1 MPARRAEAGGS
12 MLALLLVLLAGLSL
26 ALLYSHR
33 ALIFEQRSAALQ
45 LRSALALHA
54 AEAGRDWLLTRLNHP
69 GPLDAACE
77 PVAPTPGSTP
87 TSLRERWLDVDPA
100 SGQLGVAALRPACA
114 YDGQGW
120 QCACPEAGEAA
131 LAAPDPA
138 TSPGDRPAFALTL
151 APGPLP
157 GSLRLSVTGCS
168 GVGRDCGGAAAPDAR
183 VTLRQLLQPLGALL
197 RLPGAA
203 LQAGA
208 AVQAGAGVTL
218 QHEDPAGGGLVLQAG
233 GAVTLDPQ
241 TRLLGPPGRPA
252 EQTWVAQDPRLAEAA
267 DTQLRRLFGLAA
279 DSVATLPG
287 WRHLDCR
294 SGCDAAVVEAALAE
308 GRRSLWLDGD
318 LLLTGPAQWGDAQR
332 PLLLRVRGQAR
343 LAGGLQLQGLLIA
356 DAIDWQAAAGA
367 SAGLQGAAISL
378 GDVHLAGPVWL
389 RHDRSLLLRLRD
401 LPGLYL
407 PVPGSWQ
414 DFDNR

>member
-12 MLALLLVLLAGLSL
+12 MLALLLVLLAGLAL

-54 AEAGRDWLLTRLNHP
+54 AEAGRDWLLVRLNHP
-69 GPLDAACE
+69 GPLDAGCE

-87 TSLRERWLDVDPA
+87 TSLRERWLDLDPA
-100 SGQLGVAALRPACA
+100 TGELRAAAVRPACVH
-114 YDGQGW
+114 DGQGW
-120 QCACPEAGEAA
+120 QCLCPAAGAA
-131 LAAPDPA
+131 VSSAPDPA
-138 TSPGDRPAFALTL
+138 TSPGDRPAFALSL
-151 APGPLP
+151 APGPRP

-168 GVGRDCGGAAAPDAR
+168 SVGRDCGGDAAPDAR

-197 RLPGAA
+197 HLPGAA
-203 LQAGA
+203 LQAGGR
-208 AVQAGAGVTL
+208 VTVEDGVTL

-233 GAVTLDPQ
+233 AAVTLDPR

-252 EQTWVAQDPRLAEAA
+252 AQTWVAQDPSLAGSA
-267 DTQLRRLFGLAA
+267 DAQLRRLFGLAA
-279 DSVATLPG
+279 DTVAGLPG
-287 WRHLDCR
+287 WQRLDCR
-294 SGCDAAVVEAALAE
+294 SGCDGTAVEAALAQ

-318 LLLTGPAQWGDAQR
+318 LQLTGPAQWGDAQR

-343 LAGGLQLQGLLIA
+343 LAGALQLHGLLIA
-356 DAIDWQAAAGA
+356 DAIDWQASAGA

-378 GDVHLAGPVWL
+378 GDARLAGPLWL
-389 RHDRSLLLRLRD
+389 RHDRSVLLRLRD